1 MDAADKIREA
11 RERLRLSQK
20 QVADRVGMTQQSYEA
35 IEAGRTARSKFLP
48 RIAQVLGL
56 PLSELDPGL
65 AVDTMRLPDFTPARQ
80 FVSAERDFPVYTAA
94 EGGPGE
100 IIRSADPVDWVP
112 RPEPVARVKDAY
124 GLNIVGESMVPE
136 FEPGDVALVNPALPL
151 IGNTTCIFYA
161 ELHGEARATIK
172 RLRRA
177 SAENWLVRQ
186 WNPPDGQKQDFALS
200 RREWGICHRVL
211 GKYYRQ

>member
-1 MDAADKIREA
+1 MDAADKFA
-11 RERLRLSQK
+11 RRSERLRLSQK

-35 IEAGRTARSKFLP
+35 IEAGRTQRSKFLP

-56 PLSELDPGL
+56 PMSELDPGL
-65 AVDTMRLPDFTPARQ
+65 VDTMRLPDFTPARQ
-80 FVSAERDFPVYTAA
+80 FRLGGARFPVYTAA
-94 EGGPGE
+94 EGGPARSSARP
-100 IIRSADPVDWVP
+100 IRSIGAAP
-112 RPEPVARVKDAY
+112 RAGSRASRMPMASISWANRWA
-124 GLNIVGESMVPE
+124 PE

-177 SAENWLVRQ
+177 STRAGWCGNGIR
-186 WNPPDGQKQDFALS
+186 PTGRS
-200 RREWGICHRVL
+200 RISP
-211 GKYYRQ
+211 QPA